1 MVLSFKQHNPNP
13 HEHKYQWL
21 HSPDVHFNNIHFVN
35 SANDERLESQ
45 KVKK

>member
-1 MVLSFKQHNPNP
+1 MT
-13 HEHKYQWL
+13 L

-45 KVKK
+45 KVKKIKYLSAYKPKNDRLGP